1 MKKKS
6 GFNISEAKN
15 KMSEINEKL
24 NEKNKEADNLKNKY
38 QDLYNKRMEL
48 ERDDDLE
55 DWVKQAA
62 IDDYQEK
69 NEEVKSEADALNNS
83 MQEDLEKVESL
94 KQEVSSEIESKETQQ
109 EKLNKRKEFVENL
122 GFNKTEKIDKAIGDL
137 RKQEGDLSEFLEDNL
152 ISTDKQIQS
161 ISNKLNNL
169 NSRTWNEFVGNN
181 NFIFIEKNNKIK
193 IKKNVINKAKYQWSR
208 FTYNPKVQKS
218 LNNIKRAIIGVQIV
232 NAFNTGHSINRL
244 YNQAVQEYLNGN
256 VFLSTELK
264 SKADE
269 KTLLFYFKL
278 KDKYKKLQWR
288 RCYMWD
294 W

>member
-169 NSRTWNEFVGNN
+169 NSRT
-181 NFIFIEKNNKIK
+181 
-193 IKKNVINKAKYQWSR
+193 
-208 FTYNPKVQKS
+208 
-218 LNNIKRAIIGVQIV
+218 
-232 NAFNTGHSINRL
+232 
-244 YNQAVQEYLNGN
+244 
-256 VFLSTELK
+256 
-264 SKADE
+264 
-269 KTLLFYFKL
+269 
-278 KDKYKKLQWR
+278 
-288 RCYMWD
+288 
-294 W
+294 